1 MASSIL
7 FLLVSVIITGAFIFI
22 LIHTQKENCKIITK
36 LIVTNIN
43 ENHKANEYKK
53 LLKLF
58 FNDMINIS
66 DFDPSLLNVDYI
78 EFKSNNS
85 IIYEIKYI
93 KNLSSSNSLYLVFNN
108 LDAYIEKSGETKYL
122 IFTSTD
128 KKEMVLGD
136 YTEIWDGIKEQI
148 ELTSG
153 NKVIKYSKDFMK
165 IKFESD
171 DDLPISEIINI
182 PVCVIIIRGAL
193 KKIVNIIHRF

>member
-36 LIVTNIN
+36 LIITNIN
-43 ENHKANEYKK
+43 ENHKANGYKK

-58 FNDMINIS
+58 FNDMTNIS

-136 YTEIWDGIKEQI
+136 YTEIWDEIKEQI
-148 ELTSG
+148 ELISG

-193 KKIVNIIHRF
+193 KKIVNIIHKF

>member
-78 EFKSNNS
+78 ELKSNNS

-136 YTEIWDGIKEQI
+136 YTEIWDEIKEQI

-165 IKFESD
+165 IKFQSD

>member
-36 LIVTNIN
+36 LIITNIN

-58 FNDMINIS
+58 FNDMTNIS

-85 IIYEIKYI
+85 IIYEIK
-93 KNLSSSNSLYLVFNN
+93 
-108 LDAYIEKSGETKYL
+108 
-122 IFTSTD
+122 
-128 KKEMVLGD
+128 
-136 YTEIWDGIKEQI
+136 
-148 ELTSG
+148 
-153 NKVIKYSKDFMK
+153 
-165 IKFESD
+165 
-171 DDLPISEIINI
+171 
-182 PVCVIIIRGAL
+182 
-193 KKIVNIIHRF
+193 

>member
-136 YTEIWDGIKEQI
+136 YTEIWDEIKEQI

-165 IKFESD
+165 IKFQSD